1 MTAKT
6 KSTLLMLAALTGF
19 ILAATG
25 IMDRGLTHV
34 GLGDLNRAN
43 QRYLD
48 ESYDH
53 ALDGFLVLSAVKSG
67 LAVIEGSEV
76 GIGFSFQVGDLVQ
89 SVYDYVNIA
98 WKTVLAGG
106 TILLMTRLALE
117 GVGLVGY
124 LVMCAAFVSL
134 LVLAAVRG
142 FMPMHEGLGRLLRSI
157 TMTLAFAVALLY
169 LILPM
174 AVFAAS
180 QLSQRLTRP
189 LIQDSYDTF
198 KEVSQTFT
206 RQAITGGLQQAED
219 DASAAQRAIG
229 LGQRYESLKTALREL
244 EGYLRHQAKTLA
256 GTTFQLIAGYLFD
269 CVIFPLA
276 FVLVLILFV
285 RGLPAYLLQTER
297 DWRLAR
303 TIRKVAAQG
312 RLRPGS

>member
-1 MTAKT
+1 MMASVKT
-6 KSTLLMLAALTGF
+6 ILLIVAAAAGLLLAAS
-19 ILAATG
+19 G
-25 IMDRGLTHV
+25 IMDRGLAHL
-34 GLGDLNRAN
+34 GLGDLNQAN

-67 LAVIEGSEV
+67 LAVIEGSQV
-76 GIGFSFQVGDLVQ
+76 GIGFSLQVGDLVQ

-117 GVGLVGY
+117 GVGLVGH
-124 LVMCAAFVSL
+124 LVMSLTFFSL
-134 LVLAAVRG
+134 LMLVAVRG
-142 FMPMHEGLGRLLRSI
+142 FMPTREGFGRLLRSI
-157 TMTLAFAVALLY
+157 TATLAFAVVLLY
-169 LILPM
+169 VILPL

-189 LIQDSYDTF
+189 LIQESYDTF
-198 KEVSQTFT
+198 SEVSQTFT
-206 RQAITGGLQQAED
+206 REAITSGIQPAED
-219 DASAAQRAIG
+219 ESSAVQRAMG
-229 LGQRYESLKTALREL
+229 LGERYEHLKTKLREL

-276 FVLVLILFV
+276 FLAVLILFV
-285 RGLPAYLLQTER
+285 RGVPAYLLQAGRER
-297 DWRLAR
+297 RLAR
-303 TIRKVAAQG
+303 TIGGVVESG
-312 RLRPGS
+312 RLHSGR